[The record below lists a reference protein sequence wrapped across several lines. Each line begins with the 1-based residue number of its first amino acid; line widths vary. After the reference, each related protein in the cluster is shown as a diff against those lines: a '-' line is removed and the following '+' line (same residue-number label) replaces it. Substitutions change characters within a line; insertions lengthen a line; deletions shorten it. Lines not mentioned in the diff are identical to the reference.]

1 MKKFISIL
9 LCLALCFAL
18 MIPISAAAQGDV
30 IELKVYDD
38 LLKIKD
44 NPSGSYKL
52 MYDIDCAGHEWTPVD
67 FSGNFDGNGHALLNL
82 KITGTTTDVRTTIDG
97 NWKQYDTYF
106 SGFFGIVEN
115 ATIENLS
122 LLGVDADVTKNDNIY
137 AAGLVGF
144 MSDSTIKNCTVEG
157 KVCLHTACKAFGV
170 AGILGYGWGSV
181 DSCTADVTVICVD
194 TDKEN
199 RDEQFLGGIFGN
211 GYPDITNCTV
221 TIEGYDSDHGYVHDG
236 GIGGM
241 WILPG
246 DVAADFGGFDAIV
259 DGVLE
264 SFLKQ
269 FAGNVVVVD
278 NECGLGESSL
288 DIVNSGFEVEGDV
301 VFVEGVGF
309 NIDGVGIDFI
319 DVLEVVGTQ
328 GAEFLSFHSLHFG
341 FFAEVFDTLVVGA
354 HEFVDVAFA
363 FFLSLGDVHHGFED
377 GGSTL
382 VDGLAVFGAVE
393 HDLLPGLVA
402 VGVVLLFVEFLI
414 ERDVADAGHAV
425 VGGVAPFA
433 LCVGGE
439 GSREGCD
446 REQYNFQFFHG

>member
-30 IELKVYDD
+30 IELKVYED

-246 DVAADFGGFDAIV
+246 GVKHDGHIDNNTVKGAIHFFE
-259 DGVLE
+259 DNTNRRAYCIDKIGEIMSWTITQNGNKTEFTRDETKDYSKDLYPE
-264 SFLKQ
+264 MCENSEYDKQ
-269 FAGNVVVVD
+269 VVD
-278 NECGLGESSL
+278 ATDNAYGYTIYKCKTCDYSYKANYTSL
-288 DIVNSGFEVEGDV
+288 N
-301 VFVEGVGF
+301 VFVEPVPEEETTASKPANDKKDTSNF
-309 NIDGVGIDFI
+309 DGKLVYIIMAAVIILGIVI
-319 DVLEVVGTQ
+319 TIIVLNARAKAKRRRELAARRAARR
-328 GAEFLSFHSLHFG
+328 GA
-341 FFAEVFDTLVVGA
+341 
-354 HEFVDVAFA
+354 
-363 FFLSLGDVHHGFED
+363 
-377 GGSTL
+377 
-382 VDGLAVFGAVE
+382 
-393 HDLLPGLVA
+393 PK
-402 VGVVLLFVEFLI
+402 
-414 ERDVADAGHAV
+414 
-425 VGGVAPFA
+425 
-433 LCVGGE
+433 
-439 GSREGCD
+439 
-446 REQYNFQFFHG
+446 Q